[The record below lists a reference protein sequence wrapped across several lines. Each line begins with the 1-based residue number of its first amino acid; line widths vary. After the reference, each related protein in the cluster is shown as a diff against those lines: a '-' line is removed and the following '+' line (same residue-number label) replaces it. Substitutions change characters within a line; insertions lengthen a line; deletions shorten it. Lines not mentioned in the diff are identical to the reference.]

1 MAALFDKGLFSVLL
15 ASILWLPLPWGS
27 NWEGAVYFF
36 SSVAFALGAAWCL
49 LHAHGGLPLTM
60 PFRKAWPALLLIG
73 ASVIWVAFQGSPWF
87 SDLADE
93 WLPRAARIYSD
104 ARRLDPGLLSS
115 FSTDPYYTRLAAFR
129 GAAYLTTFALVLLLT
144 RSHERVRWL
153 AYAMVACGVFEA
165 LYGSAKSLTGLEFG
179 LFGKEVGKSVATGT
193 FVNRN
198 HLAGLLEMTL
208 ALGVG
213 LLIAGR
219 FSSPGGNWR
228 DWLRGAATFL
238 LSDKAPLRIA
248 VVIMAIGLVLTRSR
262 MGNAG
267 FAVSLSITGAVYL
280 LLARSSRFSTGLV
293 LAILSSIV
301 LVDLVIVGSYFGIE
315 EVAQRLE
322 QTTVTEASNR
332 VDLYDY
338 AVPYVSDYLPFGSGA
353 GSFEASFLPY
363 GGPEVVI
370 PYDHVHNDYLEF
382 LGEWGIVGFLP
393 MAIAVA
399 LSLIVAL
406 FALRQRHDAL
416 LRATGFGSFMGILAL
431 LIHSFV
437 DFNLQIPAN
446 AGFFVVLMALA
457 WISAFC
463 HQHRNGTRTSPILD
477 AEDENRPPRR
487 RHK

>member
-1 MAALFDKGLFSVLL
+1 MESRRLVAALFDKGSFFVLL
-15 ASILWLPLPWGS
+15 ALILWLPLPWGS

-36 SSVAFALGAAWCL
+36 SSAVFALGAACCL

-73 ASVIWVAFQGSPWF
+73 ASVIWAGFQGAPWF

-93 WLPRAARIYSD
+93 LLPRAARAYSD
-104 ARRLDPGLLSS
+104 ARRVDPDLLSS
-115 FSTDPYYTRLAAFR
+115 FSTDPYYTRLAAFK
-129 GAAYLTTFALVLLLT
+129 GAAYLILFALILLLT
-144 RSHERVRWL
+144 RSQERVRWL

-179 LFGKEVGKSVATGT
+179 FFGREVDRSVAIGT

-208 ALGVG
+208 AVGVG

-267 FAVSLSITGAVYL
+267 FAISLSVTGAVYL
-280 LLARSSRFSTGLV
+280 LLARSSKFSSGLV

-322 QTTVTEASNR
+322 QTTVAEASNR

-338 AVPYVSDYLPFGSGA
+338 AVPYVLDYLPFGAGA
-353 GSFEASFLPY
+353 GSFVASFLPY
-363 GGPEVVI
+363 GGAEVVI
-370 PYDHVHNDYLEF
+370 PYDHAHNDYLEF
-382 LGEWGIVGFLP
+382 LGEWGIVGWLP
-393 MAIAVA
+393 MALAVL
-399 LSLIVAL
+399 LSLGAAG
-406 FALRQRHDAL
+406 FALRERHDSL
-416 LRATGFGSFMGILAL
+416 LRAIGFGSFMGIVAL

-446 AGFFVVLMALA
+446 AGFFTVLLA
-457 WISAFC
+457 MGWLA
-463 HQHRNGTRTSPILD
+463 RYMPIHH
-477 AEDENRPPRR
+477 
-487 RHK
+487 HKHASRQSEVDG